1 MEILAGI
8 LAIFLLFTFMK
19 VLSVPLRII
28 KWILVNGAGGLFLLL
43 IFNLLGGLIGLSVKI
58 TLLNSVIAGALGIP
72 GVIILLI
79 LG

>member
-8 LAIFLLFTFMK
+8 LVIFLLFTFMK

-28 KWILVNGAGGLFLLL
+28 KWIVVNGVGGLFLLL
-43 IFNLLGGLIGLSVKI
+43 IFNLLGGIIGLSVKI
-58 TLLNSVIAGALGIP
+58 TLLNSIIAGALGIP